1 MFLSL
6 DDGAEYEIDI
16 QNEKAYNIFLRGK
29 VPHPGDHIVLV
40 RKDNAVDGQTST
52 PGGTKPDCSAA
63 DREHANDNDPTKQ
76 PTSAMEGPEA
86 VLDDS
91 QTDYGG
97 MIYRRCKSG
106 APGDG
111 KSTTWPAEAAKCDGV
126 VKACA
131 STCDPSTC
139 QVWKDCDPNEDDS
152 TKAKFCTP
160 GESDFYHPDCQ
171 FKTQVNMKGKW

>member
-1 MFLSL
+1 M
-6 DDGAEYEIDI
+6 
-16 QNEKAYNIFLRGK
+16 
-29 VPHPGDHIVLV
+29 LV

-160 GESDFYHPDCQ
+160 GESDFYHPASFYVLNRTLRNLPCPGHRIPV
-171 FKTQVNMKGKW
+171 FSNNMAFRNQDLE